1 MTELFG
7 GRGHDFNVMD
17 EKADKDGGMLVI
29 ATSVPDERE
38 WTQWK
43 GRTARQDKSGQY
55 MVILR
60 SDDPCVKRLPSDVFK
75 RKSAEEKIQALL
87 AQHLKLSR

>member
-1 MTELFG
+1 
-7 GRGHDFNVMD
+7 MD
-17 EKADKDGGMLVI
+17 EQADKDGGMLVI

-60 SDDPCVKRLPSDVFK
+60 SDDPCVKRLASNGFK

>member
-1 MTELFG
+1 MTDLFG
-7 GRGHDFNVMD
+7 GRGHDFIVMD
-17 EKADKDGGMLVI
+17 EMADKHGGMLVI
-29 ATSVPDERE
+29 ATSIPDERE

-43 GRTARQDKSGQY
+43 RRTARQDKSGQY

-60 SDDPCVKRLPSDVFK
+60 SDDPCVKRLMHRLP
-75 RKSAEEKIQALL
+75 RLQAEEKIQALL